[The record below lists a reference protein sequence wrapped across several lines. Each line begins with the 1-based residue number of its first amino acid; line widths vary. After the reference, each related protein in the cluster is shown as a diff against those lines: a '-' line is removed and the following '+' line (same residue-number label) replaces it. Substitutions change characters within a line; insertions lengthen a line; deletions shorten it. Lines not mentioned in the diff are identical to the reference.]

1 MAPTSITKMTDFIIC
16 FNKAHPAAYPACSG
30 VGLPPPLF
38 SLTWHEA
45 LHPPEAPPRRQRSV
59 SFPPWRRPASHAF
72 QGFAVLRGRL
82 SGSAAIV
89 RLPALRLI
97 L

>member
-1 MAPTSITKMTDFIIC
+1 MTDFNIYSMYYTLLLPTQH
-16 FNKAHPAAYPACSG
+16 A
-30 VGLPPPLF
+30 LPPPL
-38 SLTWHEA
+38 SLAWHEA
-45 LHPPEAPPRRQRSV
+45 LLPPEAPPRRQHSV

-89 RLPALRLI
+89 RLPSLRLI

>member
-1 MAPTSITKMTDFIIC
+1 MIDYNIDFYVSL
-16 FNKAHPAAYPACSG
+16 PLAYPACSG
-30 VGLPPPLF
+30 VGLPPPLG
-38 SLTWHEA
+38 LAWHEA
-45 LHPPEAPPRRQRSV
+45 LLPPEAPPHRQLSV

-89 RLPALRLI
+89 RLPGLRLI

>member
-1 MAPTSITKMTDFIIC
+1 MRLDTSADLS
-16 FNKAHPAAYPACSG
+16 PAYPG
-30 VGLPPPLF
+30 VGLTPPLF

-45 LHPPEAPPRRQRSV
+45 LLPPEAPPHRQLSV

-72 QGFAVLRGRL
+72 QGFAVPRSRL

-89 RLPALRLI
+89 RSPALRLI